1 MSPCQLFSRCSAQ
14 ASHCSA
20 FPVVERAV
28 VHRLS
33 CSVACGNFLDKGLNL
48 SPALVGIFFFKITEP
63 PGKPQAL
70 FLREPKAKTSLNLSQ
85 LLYPLLI
92 EQQFLVT

>member
-1 MSPCQLFSRCSAQ
+1 MGSRAW
-14 ASHCSA
+14 AS
-20 FPVVERAV
+20 VVV
-28 VHRLS
+28 IHRLS
-33 CSVACGNFLDKGLNL
+33 CSVACGNFPDQGLNL
-48 SPALVGIFFFKITEP
+48 SPALAGKFFLITEP

-92 EQQFLVT
+92 

>member
-1 MSPCQLFSRCSAQ
+1 MSFRVESFGKSASWMT
-14 ASHCSA
+14 ACTSA
-20 FPVVERAV
+20 FTIYFFLVM
-28 VHRLS
+28 S
-33 CSVACGNFLDKGLNL
+33 QACGNFPDKGLNP
-48 SPALVGIFFFKITEP
+48 SAALVGKFFIAEP

-92 EQQFLVT
+92 